1 MHHESAV
8 KVACA
13 LERGFRAYREMLK
26 RDKTF
31 KYLGCLLTFED
42 KGIQAALQRS
52 KLQDLIQWHETLTRI
67 ASSHQIPE
75 LRIHGFAPDLIIVV
89 CDRD

>member
-42 KGIQAALQRS
+42 KGIQAVC
-52 KLQDLIQWHETLTRI
+52 
-67 ASSHQIPE
+67 SS
-75 LRIHGFAPDLIIVV
+75 LWKANKV
-89 CDRD
+89 